1 MTVVDLKD
9 ANGAAVM
16 AAATTATIQK
26 KSHKAGIP
34 ICVTRFDGRDNIGH
48 TRSVTMMFY
57 PQGVSPAAGAA
68 PQDPFTARNLLRFMY
83 KTDDYQVFYQ
93 DWFSHEVRRMII
105 SDGTGAAYDEANR
118 RANERSINFLK
129 ADQRN
134 ALFVV
139 DQALWDVHNKE
150 INRAI
155 KSVNDFCRQGRE
167 GYERLAVVIV
177 STGATVSIDSEVATS
192 RKTYIS
198 AQNTALNWLLSN
210 TGGTANAASTDKDA
224 TAYNAADVLLAPVA
238 QVPAPAAGG
247 AITTTARPNILQLI
261 DVDSE
266 AISHDG
272 SNVVANVKTVKPEFR
287 L

>member
-1 MTVVDLKD
+1 
-9 ANGAAVM
+9 
-16 AAATTATIQK
+16 
-26 KSHKAGIP
+26 
-34 ICVTRFDGRDNIGH
+34 
-48 TRSVTMMFY
+48 
-57 PQGVSPAAGAA
+57 
-68 PQDPFTARNLLRFMY
+68 
-83 KTDDYQVFYQ
+83 
-93 DWFSHEVRRMII
+93 MII
-105 SDGTGAAYDEANR
+105 SNGTAYDEANR

-139 DQALWDVHNKE
+139 DQELWDVHNKE

-167 GYERLAVVIV
+167 GYERLAVLIV

-198 AQNTALNWLLSN
+198 AQNTALKWLLTDTVLTN
-210 TGGTANAASTDKDA
+210 GQFAAAAAGAANAVATVYPENTAST
-224 TAYNAADVLLAPVA
+224 T
-238 QVPAPAAGG
+238 
-247 AITTTARPNILQLI
+247 ILQLI

-266 AISHDG
+266 AISNDG
-272 SNVVANVKTVKPEFR
+272 SNVNATTGAKTVKPEFR